1 MLSLLCGGIGLI
13 SMKYITDKYLLI
25 IPMVGVG
32 VAWAG
37 ILALPYAIISSSLP
51 AKQTG
56 VYMGIFN
63 ATITIPQ
70 IAAGLLGGVILNTL
84 GGSSINMVALGG
96 VCMLIAGIAAKFV
109 IKS

>member
-13 SMKYITDKYLLI
+13 SMRFITDKYLLFV
-25 IPMVGVG
+25 PMVGVG
-32 VAWAG
+32 IAWAG
-37 ILALPYAIISSSLP
+37 ILALPYAILSSSLP

-70 IAAGLLGGVILNTL
+70 IAAGLLGGVILSAL
-84 GGSSINMVALGG
+84 GGSSISMVALGG
-96 VCMLIAGIAAKFV
+96 ASMIIAGICAKLF